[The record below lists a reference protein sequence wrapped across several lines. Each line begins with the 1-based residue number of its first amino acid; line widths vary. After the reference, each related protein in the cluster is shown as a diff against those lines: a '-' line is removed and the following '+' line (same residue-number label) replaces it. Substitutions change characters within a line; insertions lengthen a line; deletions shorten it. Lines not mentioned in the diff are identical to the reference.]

1 MGNNHVVTSRH
12 TRALVGGAAVLLL
25 ASCTVERTT
34 SNSQPPVTST
44 EQPDDTGRTRESG
57 GPGES
62 VQPYQ
67 SFGDCDA
74 FLDWTKERMLERVT
88 PYGLDGWGY
97 WGSDGGMAVEE
108 SADAPA
114 ATEAPRG
121 MDDSSSTGD
130 GDGGTSGTNTQEE
143 GVDEGDL
150 SETDGRFVYSVIDNM
165 LRSVDLREQTLVYEE
180 SVPEGEHQMILSGDQ
195 LLLVSQAWNSSGAE
209 TIVTVHDIE
218 DGVPQLRERRHLE
231 GYLLATRAI
240 DGVARIVLRAG
251 ITERIPFVRP
261 NWGTEE
267 SEQTALE
274 RNKQVIEDLE
284 PDQLL
289 PRTFTVG
296 AKGQRGPTEV
306 ALECEGLGH
315 PGDFSGFGLTWVA
328 TLDMGDPDAAVEG
341 TSGIIADAQTVYAS
355 GKNLYVGTMRW
366 SDSFG
371 DVVPVNPDPPHT
383 DVHMFDLT
391 EADGSA
397 YLASGEV
404 QGTVLNQYS
413 MSEHEGHLRVA
424 TTTQG
429 WGFGQEQASGVHVL
443 EMRGDE
449 LVEVGAVTGLGLGE
463 QIQAVRFQ
471 GDVGYVVTFRQ
482 VDPLYVLDLS
492 DPTSPTMEG
501 ELKIPGYSTYLHPIG
516 DGLVIGIGF
525 AGTDD
530 GQITG
535 TQMSLFDVS
544 DPADPRLVDTLDL
557 GQASE
562 ATFDPHAFLYWPE
575 TRQVVVPREL
585 VCDGGLAGGDTSGCE
600 SAIVVQ
606 VEGREL
612 VEQGRLFQWF
622 PIRRSMIASGD
633 LVTLSAGGALV
644 SDLVTLDELADIR
657 FDIPG
662 TDAED
667 DLP

>member
-1 MGNNHVVTSRH
+1 MGNNHVSTSRH

-25 ASCTVERTT
+25 ASCTVERT
-34 SNSQPPVTST
+34 SEPAEDDVVVST
-44 EQPDDTGRTRESG
+44 EVGREREGG

-67 SFGDCDA
+67 SFGDCEA

-97 WGSDGGMAVEE
+97 WGADGGVAVEE

-114 ATEAPRG
+114 ATEAPRDT
-121 MDDSSSTGD
+121 DDSASTGD
-130 GDGGTSGTNTQEE
+130 GEGGTSGTNTQEE

-150 SETDGRFVYSVIDNM
+150 SETDGRFVYSVIDNV
-165 LRSVDLREQTLVYEE
+165 LRSVDLREQTLVHEE
-180 SVPEGEHQMILSGDQ
+180 AVPQGEHQMILSGDH

-209 TIVTVHDIE
+209 TVVTVHDIE

-413 MSEHEGHLRVA
+413 MSEHDGHLRVA

-516 DGLVIGIGF
+516 KGLVIGIGF

-557 GQASE
+557 GDASE

-585 VCDGGLAGGDTSGCE
+585 KCDGGLGTGDTTGCE

-606 VEGREL
+606 VEGRRL

-644 SDLVTLDELADIR
+644 SDLATLDELADIR

>member
-1 MGNNHVVTSRH
+1 MGKNNASTSRR
-12 TRALVGGAAVLLL
+12 TRAIVGGAAVLLL
-25 ASCTVERTT
+25 ASCTVERT
-34 SNSQPPVTST
+34 SEPAEDDVVVST
-44 EQPDDTGRTRESG
+44 EVTRPRGSG

-97 WGSDGGMAVEE
+97 WGNEGGMAVEE

-114 ATEAPRG
+114 ATEAPQAG
-121 MDDSSSTGD
+121 DFDSSTGD
-130 GDGGTSGTNTQEE
+130 GEGGTSGTNTQEV

-150 SETDGRFVYSVIDNM
+150 SETDGRYVYSVIDNM
-165 LRSVDLREQTLVYEE
+165 LRSVDLREQTVVYEE

-209 TIVTVHDIE
+209 TIVTVHDVE

-274 RNKQVIEDLE
+274 RNEQVIEDLE

-404 QGTVLNQYS
+404 EGTVLNQYS
-413 MSEHEGHLRVA
+413 MSEHDGHLRVA

-443 EMRGDE
+443 EVRGDE

-516 DGLVIGIGF
+516 KGLVIGIGF

-557 GQASE
+557 GDASE

-585 VCDGGLAGGDTSGCE
+585 KCDGGLGTGDTTGCE

-606 VEGREL
+606 VEGRQL

-644 SDLVTLDELADIR
+644 SDLATLDELADIR